1 MPTPQSDLAQ
11 ARKNGRMLQG
21 GQLLW
26 WVYEFA
32 PSFDRRRGP
41 VLVFESDS
49 IVRTVR
55 IFQSNWRDLSDE
67 ELLAISERP

>member
-1 MPTPQSDLAQ
+1 
-11 ARKNGRMLQG
+11 MLQG
-21 GQLLW
+21 EHLLW

-32 PSFDRRRGP
+32 PAFDRRRGP

-55 IFQSNWRDLSDE
+55 TFPSEWRALSDQ
-67 ELLAISERP
+67 ELLALSERH

>member
-1 MPTPQSDLAQ
+1 
-11 ARKNGRMLQG
+11 MLQG
-21 GQLLW
+21 EQLLW

-55 IFQSNWRDLSDE
+55 IFPSDWRALSDE
-67 ELLAISERP
+67 ELLAVSERP